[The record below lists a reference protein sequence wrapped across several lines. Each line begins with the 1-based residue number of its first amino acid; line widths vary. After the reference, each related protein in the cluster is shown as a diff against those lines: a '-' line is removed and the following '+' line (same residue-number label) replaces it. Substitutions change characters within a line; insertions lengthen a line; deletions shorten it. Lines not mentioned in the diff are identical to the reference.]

1 MEIEQ
6 LQLTKDKVK
15 SPNLSFD
22 RNGAGLTKN
31 TVNQPSQLLSGEQM
45 LKSSDRVLSGPHS
58 YAEAN
63 GNSNHTSTHFAPVGL
78 DEAEYEDNSSDDD
91 LPAGETENS
100 NEDKAAE
107 MTAER

>member
-6 LQLTKDKVK
+6 LQLIKVK
-15 SPNLSFD
+15 SPNLLSD

-31 TVNQPSQLLSGEQM
+31 TVNQPSQLFSGERM
-45 LKSSDRVLSGPHS
+45 LKSSDRVLSDPQS

-63 GNSNHTSTHFAPVGL
+63 GDTKNNSTDIAPVDL
-78 DEAEYEDNSSDDD
+78 DEAEYEGNASDDG
-91 LPAGETENS
+91 LSAGETDNFNS
-100 NEDKAAE
+100 DKAIE